1 MPRPPRRVPSKKT
14 TASTGRVAKPAA
26 TTTKAA
32 TRPATATGKRKPTD
46 STRPAR
52 RSSVEAAPA
61 EGAAAKPPVLKKRRV
76 SGGVVKNGSSAPHLV
91 ARKKKI
97 LLEDIDSKWVNLS
110 ESSVAELSKLLRDVG
125 RAVLS
130 DMPLKSSA
138 KREEAQ
144 KTLEKSY
151 NRFERSLAK
160 VKIPPGSSEKVFNN
174 EWLINEEAKLNA
186 LIQPEARQ
194 INMLQKEL
202 SKQRRLLETEERQ
215 LLTLQRN
222 AKAEKEVRRQKALKF
237 IPALKAA
244 PSLDADQL
252 QDEIDKIRLNGDKSE
267 SDFTIARDLVKDD
280 EALLPAM
287 TQLEKHLTSIVKN
300 RQALGDI
307 PEWIQSTRAAVDD
320 VLYNL
325 KGDRYADLMDMSV

>member
-14 TASTGRVAKPAA
+14 TASTARVTKPAA
-26 TTTKAA
+26 KTVAA
-32 TRPATATGKRKPTD
+32 STRPSTSGKRKSTD

-52 RSSVEAAPA
+52 KTSVEAA
-61 EGAAAKPPVLKKRRV
+61 EDNTVKPPALKKRRV
-76 SGGVVKNGSSAPHLV
+76 ARGVVKNGSSAPHLV

-97 LLEDIDSKWVNLS
+97 LLEEIDTKWVNLS

-130 DMPLKSSA
+130 DMPLKSAS

-151 NRFERSLAK
+151 QRFERSLAK

-174 EWLINEEAKLNA
+174 EWLINEEARINA

-202 SKQRRLLETEERQ
+202 AKQRRLLETEERQ
-215 LLTLQRN
+215 LLTLQKN

-237 IPALKAA
+237 IPALKA
-244 PSLDADQL
+244 PPMDPDQL
-252 QDEIDKIRLNGDKSE
+252 QLEIDKIRLNSDKSE
-267 SDFTIARDLVKDD
+267 SDFTIARDLLKED
-280 EALLPAM
+280 EGLLPTM
-287 TQLEKHLTSIVKN
+287 TQLEKHLTSIAKN
-300 RQALGDI
+300 RQALGAI

-325 KGDRYADLMDMSV
+325 KGDRYADLMDLSV

>member
-26 TTTKAA
+26 TSTAA
-32 TRPATATGKRKPTD
+32 APTRPSTSGKRKSTE
-46 STRPAR
+46 STRPAHR
-52 RSSVEAAPA
+52 TSVEAS
-61 EGAAAKPPVLKKRRV
+61 EDNTVKPPALKKRRV
-76 SGGVVKNGSSAPHLV
+76 SGGVVKSGSGVPYLV

-130 DMPLKSSA
+130 DMPLKSAA

-151 NRFERSLAK
+151 QRFERSLAK

-174 EWLINEEAKLNA
+174 EWLINEEAKINA
-186 LIQPEARQ
+186 LIQPESRQ

-202 SKQRRLLETEERQ
+202 SKQRRLLEAEERQ
-215 LLTLQRN
+215 LLTLQKN

-244 PSLDADQL
+244 PPMDPDQL
-252 QDEIDKIRLNGDKSE
+252 QLEIDKIRLNSNKSE
-267 SDFTIARDLVKDD
+267 SDFTIARDLLKDD
-280 EALLPAM
+280 EGLLPTM
-287 TQLEKHLTSIVKN
+287 TQLEKHLTSIAKN
-300 RQALGDI
+300 RQALGHI

-325 KGDRYADLMDMSV
+325 KGDRYADLMDLSV

>member
-14 TASTGRVAKPAA
+14 TASTARVTKPAA
-26 TTTKAA
+26 KTVAA
-32 TRPATATGKRKPTD
+32 STRPSTSGKRKSTD

-52 RSSVEAAPA
+52 KTSVEAA
-61 EGAAAKPPVLKKRRV
+61 EDNTVKPPALKKRRV
-76 SGGVVKNGSSAPHLV
+76 ARGVVKN

-97 LLEDIDSKWVNLS
+97 LLEEIDTKWVNLS

-130 DMPLKSSA
+130 DMPLKSAS

-151 NRFERSLAK
+151 QRFERSLAK

-174 EWLINEEAKLNA
+174 EWLINEEARINA

-202 SKQRRLLETEERQ
+202 AKQRRLLETEERQ
-215 LLTLQRN
+215 LLTLQKN

-237 IPALKAA
+237 IPALKA
-244 PSLDADQL
+244 PPMDPDQL
-252 QDEIDKIRLNGDKSE
+252 QLEIDKIRLNSDKSE
-267 SDFTIARDLVKDD
+267 SDFTIARDLLKED
-280 EALLPAM
+280 EGLLPTM
-287 TQLEKHLTSIVKN
+287 TQLEKHLTSIAKN
-300 RQALGDI
+300 RQALGAI

-325 KGDRYADLMDMSV
+325 KGDRYADLMDLSV